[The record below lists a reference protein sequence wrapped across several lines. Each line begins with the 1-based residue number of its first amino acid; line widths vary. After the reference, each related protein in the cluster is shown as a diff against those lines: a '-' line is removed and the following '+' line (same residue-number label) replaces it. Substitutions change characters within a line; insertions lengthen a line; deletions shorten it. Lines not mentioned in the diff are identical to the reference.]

1 MHQLIQRFIDPRHA
15 RFSALFM
22 GIISGIFMIPM
33 GLSLFAAAPTIGIV
47 LPTWIWLLSV
57 IGIPF
62 VGILLHFSTR
72 RLVHIKCFF
81 VVLMVLLSLTY
92 GTVAWY
98 VLTWGMV
105 DSLSMIVGFGMLVVL
120 SVVGLQTYEITLKS
134 PEREKM
140 PHEIIGILDQT
151 TGVIDLST
159 EAFSV
164 QTRAKNIKRSTTL
177 ALRLAP
183 LVGGISLLIVRSL
196 PVTGDLILLLVV
208 AFVFTTI
215 GAIGAGSNLSY
226 IVASRRWEQ
235 EHGKPILVKKNMTSS

>member
-1 MHQLIQRFIDPRHA
+1 
-15 RFSALFM
+15 
-22 GIISGIFMIPM
+22 
-33 GLSLFAAAPTIGIV
+33 
-47 LPTWIWLLSV
+47 
-57 IGIPF
+57 
-62 VGILLHFSTR
+62 
-72 RLVHIKCFF
+72 
-81 VVLMVLLSLTY
+81 MVLLSLTY

-105 DSLSMIVGFGMLVVL
+105 DSVSMIVGCGMLVVL

-226 IVASRRWEQ
+226 ICLLYTSDAADERSSVDLGGRRN
-235 EHGKPILVKKNMTSS
+235 ITKKKHKTFC